1 VTATAAPR
9 PRLLAAVVLSA
20 CVGLVGGAAAA
31 WGIYA
36 RFGPVERVI
45 TQPINVG
52 GGNPGLTVAAIA
64 DQKSP
69 SVVEVVTQP
78 SVDPQSLVNGGSGI
92 ADGFIVSSDG
102 LVVTSIHAI
111 RGASSLRVATA
122 DGHLFPAVIV
132 RADPT
137 HGVALLRATGA
148 QGLSALSF
156 ATTAARSG
164 DLAIAV
170 ARTPFAHLALS
181 TGTVSSTGRT
191 LQLAVGEPLI
201 SDVLTV
207 DATAA
212 AHEDG
217 APLLSGNGDVIG
229 VVVDASGAAPGL
241 VALSGKAA
249 ASLVQQASGGGAAV
263 TPTLG
268 LSSVVLDP
276 TTAAAANL
284 PPGAFILS
292 VVSGGPANAA
302 GLTAGDVVTS
312 YNGVAIDADH
322 PFDAVSLALTA
333 QQQVTLTVTRGGVAR
348 TVTLVVGSS
357 GSSSSP

>member
-1 VTATAAPR
+1 MTATAAPR

-52 GGNPGLTVAAIA
+52 SGGSSGLSVAAIA

-78 SVDPQSLVNGGSGI
+78 VVDPQSLLNGGSGI
-92 ADGFIVSSDG
+92 ADGFVVSSDG
-102 LVVTSIHAI
+102 LVMTSIHAI

-137 HGVALLRATGA
+137 HGVALLRASGA
-148 QGLSALSF
+148 QGLTALGF
-156 ATTAARSG
+156 ATTPARPG
-164 DLAIAV
+164 DLAVAV
-170 ARTPFAHLALS
+170 ARTPFAHLGLS

-191 LQLAVGEPLI
+191 LQLATGEALV

-217 APLLSGNGDVIG
+217 APLLSGAGDVIG

-241 VALSGKAA
+241 IALSGKAA
-249 ASLVQQASGGGAAV
+249 ATLVQQASGGGATV

-268 LSSVVLDP
+268 LSSVVLDA

-284 PPGAFILS
+284 PSGGYILS
-292 VVSGGPANAA
+292 VVGGGPADAA
-302 GLTAGDVVTS
+302 GLAAGDVVTS
-312 YNGVAIDADH
+312 CNGVTIDTDH
-322 PFDAVSLALTA
+322 PFDAVSLGLSA

-357 GSSSSP
+357 GSSS